1 MRILESGVGKLIQP
15 PDMDAFRE
23 WNREKK
29 SRAMVDKLMTEEE
42 AIARFVTDGCYLGT
56 ELYGTVRAPMSLVRE
71 VIRQGKKD
79 LRLVGQGV
87 LETDLLLGAGVVA
100 EMDLTYIGLELYGTS
115 QVFRRAA
122 ENGRLK
128 RIVEWSNGALTWRF
142 KAAAMGVPFLPVRVM
157 LGSDTF
163 KHSAAKV
170 AECPF
175 TGQKVCLVPALILDV
190 TLMHVHRADRYGN
203 AQIDG
208 ISGFAHEIARA
219 SKRLIISA
227 EEIIDTEEIRRYP
240 ERTIIPYFLVDAVVH
255 APFGSH
261 PGEMAYMY
269 ARDEEQL
276 REWVEA
282 SKTEEGTQ
290 AYLNKYIYSL
300 SNHQEYL
307 EFIGQERLEALKAA
321 MEGR

>member
-1 MRILESGVGKLIQP
+1 LRILESGVGKLIQP

-71 VIRQGKKD
+71 MIRQGKKD

-128 RIVEWSNGALTWRF
+128 QIVEWSNGALTWRF